1 MCGRVA
7 QFSRPEKIAE
17 FFGVLRNWFIETGRA
32 AFPRADFSPRF
43 NIAPAAVLAVVSA
56 GSPAARQRTLSP
68 MRWGFSSPS
77 PAAARHSLP
86 IFNARSETAETL
98 PTFSAAVR
106 TARCLVPADGFFEW
120 RRAGRARVP
129 FYFSRADG
137 APLALAA
144 IARRERASG
153 ENRVCILTTSANAL
167 MRGIHHRMPV
177 ILEKE
182 NFGEWLSGAPLA
194 PNDFS
199 ALCVPAGEEILRA
212 HLVSSAVNSAAA
224 EDSPAL
230 IAPAAFPR
238 DERDLFGGARF
249 V

>member
-17 FFGVLRNWFIETGRA
+17 FFGVLRNWFVETGGA
-32 AFPRADFSPRF
+32 AFPRAEFSPRYS
-43 NIAPAAVLAVVSA
+43 IAPAAVLAVVSA
-56 GSPAARQRTLSP
+56 GPPAARRRTLSP
-68 MRWGFSSPS
+68 MRWGFSSPAS
-77 PAAARHSLP
+77 AGGSLP
-86 IFNARSETAETL
+86 VFNARAETAETRPL
-98 PTFSAAVR
+98 FAPAVR
-106 TARCLVPADGFFEW
+106 TARCIVPADGFFEW
-120 RRAGRARVP
+120 RREGRARVP
-129 FYFSRADG
+129 FYFFRTDG

-167 MRGIHHRMPV
+167 AREVHHRMPV

-182 NFGEWLSGAPLA
+182 NFGEWLSGAPLESEV
-194 PNDFS
+194 FS
-199 ALCVPAGEEILRA
+199 ALCVPAKEGTLRMRM
-212 HLVSSAVNSAAA
+212 VSPAVNSAAA

-238 DERDLFGGARF
+238 DERDLFGSARF
-249 V
+249 A